1 MFLMPSCVY
10 PVILRTGES
19 GKFVAEC
26 PSIPGCLSQG
36 DTLELALANIREA
49 IELCLEDMRERGE
62 PWPPPPTALLS
73 EVAVEV

>member
-1 MFLMPSCVY
+1 MATRVY
-10 PVILRTGES
+10 PVFLRTGES

-26 PSIPGCLSQG
+26 PSIPGCMTQG
-36 DTLELALANIREA
+36 DTLEDALENVREA

-62 PWPPPPTALLS
+62 DLPAPSTALLS